1 MRRFKSEE
9 WLVLAETEIGYHEGT
24 HSSRLGVYSQLG
36 HKVVS
41 ATTTY
46 HFVTG
51 HLLLSTG
58 NSY

>member
-36 HKVVS
+36 HKLIVS
-41 ATTTY
+41 AEGGTIEAKR
-46 HFVTG
+46 VMS
-51 HLLLSTG
+51 L
-58 NSY
+58 